1 MEGEKRRSKR
11 IDLNVT
17 MKINTL
23 QNFEYLIP
31 VKSEFEV
38 EVVNISKDGIAFKS
52 PEILLLN
59 TCYNANVVLWT
70 KETFQSLIEIV
81 RMESNDDGNTLY
93 GCRFVG
99 ISTSN
104 QFKIDVY
111 QLVNNMETN

>member
-1 MEGEKRRSKR
+1 MEGDKRRSKR

-52 PEILLLN
+52 SEILLLK
-59 TCYNANVVLWT
+59 T
-70 KETFQSLIEIV
+70 
-81 RMESNDDGNTLY
+81 
-93 GCRFVG
+93 
-99 ISTSN
+99 
-104 QFKIDVY
+104 
-111 QLVNNMETN
+111 